1 MPGSISILVFYV
13 LVVVLAC
20 APSATSA
27 PLAGTPRSTVRPT
40 VLPTSAQPTDT
51 PQPTDGPTALL
62 APAASST
69 TIPSDTPIPSPSPEV
84 IPGPT
89 DTTPPVSTPAPTA
102 AVSPTPL
109 TSPSPILRHTPT
121 PQPTQ
126 MAGQEPTA
134 PPTPNPSPTPIPVPT
149 PTTVPTATFT
159 ATPPPTPTREY
170 VRPTGYDI
178 FAPGGLGAACE
189 SDPDPKFTAHIT
201 DLSNIAY
208 LTPAGTVQGG
218 DLKSHGYLENLPTA
232 LEVPVYA
239 PVDSHLIT
247 FSYYIQSGEAIF
259 TFNFQVSCEVA
270 FYFDHLRAVVSKIG
284 DLKPNPDN
292 DSRGTVVAPP
302 IFFRAG
308 ELIGYTGGT
317 AMSRIWDFGVL
328 NTQTWNPLPEVSYVY
343 SPNVEKYRF
352 AVCQYEYF
360 EEIIKAEYFAL
371 LGEQGCGP

>member
-1 MPGSISILVFYV
+1 
-13 LVVVLAC
+13 
-20 APSATSA
+20 
-27 PLAGTPRSTVRPT
+27 
-40 VLPTSAQPTDT
+40 
-51 PQPTDGPTALL
+51 
-62 APAASST
+62 
-69 TIPSDTPIPSPSPEV
+69 
-84 IPGPT
+84 
-89 DTTPPVSTPAPTA
+89 
-102 AVSPTPL
+102 
-109 TSPSPILRHTPT
+109 
-121 PQPTQ
+121 
-126 MAGQEPTA
+126 
-134 PPTPNPSPTPIPVPT
+134 
-149 PTTVPTATFT
+149 
-159 ATPPPTPTREY
+159 
-170 VRPTGYDI
+170 
-178 FAPGGLGAACE
+178 
-189 SDPDPKFTAHIT
+189 
-201 DLSNIAY
+201 
-208 LTPAGTVQGG
+208 VQGG

-239 PVDSHLIT
+239 PVGSHLIT